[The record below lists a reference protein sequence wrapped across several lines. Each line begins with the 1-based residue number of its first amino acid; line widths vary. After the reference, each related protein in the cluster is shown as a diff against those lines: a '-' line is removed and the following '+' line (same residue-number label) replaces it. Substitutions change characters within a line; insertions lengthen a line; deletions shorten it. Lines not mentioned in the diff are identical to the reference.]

1 MDVFRGKIVAF
12 SEFREPVGAKKR
24 FFAGIPVKEKSG
36 TGAVSPGLKRVKG
49 TGTAARSAT
58 FGLTGTKLGC

>member
-1 MDVFRGKIVAF
+1 MDVFRGTIVAF
-12 SEFREPVGAKKR
+12 SEFQAPARAKKR
-24 FFAGIPVKEKSG
+24 FLAGIPVKEKSG
-36 TGAVSPGLKRVKG
+36 TGAASPGLKRVKG